1 MRRSH
6 FQILHL
12 PGMCNKRQ
20 QAPCR
25 QKLNTSTGNRITAHL
40 LAKRVEEVKGVT
52 IGLPWRL
59 LPFCWK
65 YINHINI
72 EPLQKLRCHRLYRPL
87 IAAIWLSLKHSL
99 VGSKYTSWHGGD
111 RNHLSENCRKK
122 ATFSQKKI
130 IEIQRPEPPV
140 QCRCHQAWPK
150 YPCQTSTFASRLFQ
164 SSNELADS
172 FMPTLATSLL
182 SLLWCCWF

>member
-1 MRRSH
+1 MIASYRLCHKSFTLVCKIRKRRVAQQIYLGAFVAFSRCDSRRCLYHGEFKGNVRGPCAMRRSH

-40 LAKRVEEVKGVT
+40 LAKWVEEVKGVT

-65 YINHINI
+65 YISK
-72 EPLQKLRCHRLYRPL
+72 PYKHRT
-87 IAAIWLSLKHSL
+87 S
-99 VGSKYTSWHGGD
+99 SKV
-111 RNHLSENCRKK
+111 E
-122 ATFSQKKI
+122 
-130 IEIQRPEPPV
+130 
-140 QCRCHQAWPK
+140 
-150 YPCQTSTFASRLFQ
+150 
-164 SSNELADS
+164 
-172 FMPTLATSLL
+172 MP
-182 SLLWCCWF
+182 

>member
-12 PGMCNKRQ
+12 PGRCNKRQ

-72 EPLQKLRCHRLYRPL
+72 EPLQKLRCHRLHRPL
-87 IAAIWLSLKHSL
+87 IVAIWLSLKHSL

-122 ATFSQKKI
+122 ATFSQKKTSSKSKG
-130 IEIQRPEPPV
+130 PSH
-140 QCRCHQAWPK
+140 QCNAAATKPGQNVHVKRQPLHQGCFNQAMNR
-150 YPCQTSTFASRLFQ
+150 QT
-164 SSNELADS
+164 
-172 FMPTLATSLL
+172 L
-182 SLLWCCWF
+182 SCPH